1 MITILTLNCNL
12 SIGKE
17 SPMIKIEYPSLDH
30 AYFLT
35 SKKLARIERGLFT
48 YSLLDLVEFKI
59 VTIADRI
66 RNGTL

>member
-1 MITILTLNCNL
+1 
-12 SIGKE
+12 
-17 SPMIKIEYPSLDH
+17 MIKIEYPSLDH